1 MVTLAGTQNFNDCE
15 LHLRAVLGLPIP
27 CVKPLRIGASAVILS
42 PIASEEQPQYRGLE
56 RTCEEDADLRIFG
69 KPTTRVNRRMGVVV
83 CSGPLDGDLDAVR
96 DKAKRLASYVEV
108 Y

>member
-1 MVTLAGTQNFNDCE
+1 M
-15 LHLRAVLGLPIP
+15 
-27 CVKPLRIGASAVILS
+27 RIGASAVILS
-42 PIASEEQPQYRGLE
+42 PIASEQQPQYRGLE
-56 RTCEEDADLRIFG
+56 LTCEEDADLRIFG

-83 CSGPLDGDLDAVR
+83 CNGPLDADLDAVR